1 MESWE
6 CKANPTGNR
15 QIGANINDGGD
26 DDDDDDE
33 EEEEDDHDHDHAP
46 GDGRRRA
53 PITKSYALGNMAAT
67 GADGTRQKCTW
78 YHLSSSFIRILVTIG
93 RRKVGWTYAYK
104 LTNDHDRSI
113 RMKFDYCSQLICH

>member
-26 DDDDDDE
+26 DDD
-33 EEEEDDHDHDHAP
+33 EEEDDHDHDHAP

-113 RMKFDYCSQLICH
+113 RMNFDYCSQLICH

>member
-26 DDDDDDE
+26 DDDD
-33 EEEEDDHDHDHAP
+33 EEEDDHDHDHAP

-67 GADGTRQKCTW
+67 EKGVSTGS
-78 YHLSSSFIRILVTIG
+78 LNSFPWFSL
-93 RRKVGWTYAYK
+93 
-104 LTNDHDRSI
+104 LTA
-113 RMKFDYCSQLICH
+113 CSWAPAQ